1 MTTETSLS
9 NASGQDTT
17 NAGNTTQQADG
28 VKPDD
33 QGNGAPTDAQAP
45 ANADAAKPD
54 DKGAQVPEKYDFA
67 MPEGVAIDS
76 AAADEFSTIAK
87 DLKLSQA
94 DAQKVADVGAKM
106 AQRQQEQHAQKVQT
120 WVESVKTDKEI
131 GGDKLD
137 ENLAVARNAIKTYGT
152 PELKEILDGTG
163 LGNHPAFVKAFYK
176 IGLTL
181 KTDDVFRGGTTTGE
195 ADPAKKMFPNM
206 N

>member
-1 MTTETSLS
+1 MTTDTSLS

-28 VKPDD
+28 VKPED
-33 QGNGAPTDAQAP
+33 QGTGTPADAQAT
-45 ANADAAKPD
+45 AAADAAKPD
-54 DKGAQVPEKYDFA
+54 DKGEQLPEKYDFA
-67 MPEGVAIDS
+67 MPEGVALDT
-76 AAADEFSTIAK
+76 AAADEFSSIAK
-87 DLKLSQA
+87 ELKLSQA

-106 AQRQQEQHAQKVQT
+106 AQRQQEQHAKQVQT
-120 WVESVKTDKEI
+120 WVDSVKTDKEI

-181 KTDDVFRGGTTTGE
+181 KTDDIVRGGTTTGGE
-195 ADPAKKMFPNM
+195 DPAKKMFPNM